1 MEEKGGHCMSL
12 DIFKL
17 DGRVALVTGSHKG
30 LGFVMAQA
38 LAEAGADVAVT
49 SRHLENAEA
58 SAAVIARTT
67 GRRALGVVVDV
78 TDATQIHEMV
88 QTVVAKFGR
97 IDILVNNAGI
107 NIRKP
112 IETFDEASWDQ
123 VQDTNLKAPFLCCQ
137 AVGRQM
143 KEQRSGRVI
152 NVASMLGMAAL
163 PERSA
168 YCSSKA
174 GLIQLTKVLALE
186 WATHNITVNALC
198 PGPFATDINIPVMN
212 NPQANQ
218 YFLDHIPLGR
228 WGRPEEL
235 KGVITF
241 LASDASSFMTGSSL
255 VFDGGWTAE

>member
-1 MEEKGGHCMSL
+1 MSL

-17 DGRVALVTGSHKG
+17 DGRVALVTGGNKG
-30 LGFVMAQA
+30 LGLVMAQA
-38 LAEAGADVAVT
+38 LAEAGADVVVT
-49 SRHLENAEA
+49 SRKRENAEA
-58 SAAVIARTT
+58 GAAAIAQAT
-67 GRRALGVVVDV
+67 GRRTLGVVVDV
-78 TDATQIHEMV
+78 TDARQINAMV
-88 QTVVAKFGR
+88 QTILETFGR

-112 IETFDEASWDQ
+112 IEEFDEASWDQ
-123 VQDTNLKAPFLCCQ
+123 VQNTNLKAPFLCCQ

-143 KEQRSGRVI
+143 KEQRSGRII
-152 NVASMLGMAAL
+152 NIASMLGLTAL

-168 YCSSKA
+168 YCASKA

-186 WATHNITVNALC
+186 WAPYNVTVNALC
-198 PGPFATDINIPVMN
+198 PGPFATDLNLSVIN

-218 YFLDHIPLGR
+218 FFVNHIPLGR

-241 LASDASSFMTGSSL
+241 LASDAASFMTGTAI